1 MNTIISLMNTIER
14 WLLTYRNARKIAG
27 DNTNTLEV
35 QIVNEEIAEGVAA
48 EIEKLLTNIDRRYE
62 RLLASGNETSELL
75 SLITRAGQI
84 SDEVE

>member
-1 MNTIISLMNTIER
+1 VNTIISLMNTIER

>member
-1 MNTIISLMNTIER
+1 MNTIER